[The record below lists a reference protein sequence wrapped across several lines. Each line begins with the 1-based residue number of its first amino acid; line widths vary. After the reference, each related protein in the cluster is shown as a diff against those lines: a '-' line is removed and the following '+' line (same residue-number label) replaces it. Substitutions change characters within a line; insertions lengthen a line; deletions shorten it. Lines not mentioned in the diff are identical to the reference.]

1 MQLFCHPGRV
11 AGGAAL
17 ILAVAACGPPS
28 SDAAEARISARV
40 RAACPHD
47 DPSIVLPRGF
57 CAQVFADHVGGARDI
72 AVASN
77 GDVFVRVVGSR
88 SDAYRGIVALRDVNH
103 DGVAD
108 TTATFG
114 ELGGTGIALY
124 HGYLYSDDRT
134 SIGRWPL
141 PEGSLLPSGPEQVV
155 VADLPTGG
163 HEARNFAI
171 DSSGALF
178 LNVGSLTN
186 SCQVQDRQT
195 GSPGKDPCPELAT
208 RAGIWKFDAS
218 RLRQTQRTAEHY
230 ATGIRNAMGLALD
243 PRTGGLYATQHGR
256 DQLFQNWPKLFD
268 AVYGAENPAEELVRV
283 HAHDDFG
290 WPYCYYA
297 MPAKRLVLAPE
308 YGGNG
313 TTVGR
318 CASKAEPIVA
328 FPGHWAPMSLLFYDG
343 TQFPAHYHGGAFIAF
358 HGSWNRAPEPQAGYR
373 VVFVPMRD
381 GVPSGPYET
390 FANGFAGEDVSPA
403 GAAHRPTGL
412 AVGPDGAL
420 YVTDDRRGRIWKIRW
435 VGD

>member
-1 MQLFCHPGRV
+1 MELLPHRGRR
-11 AGGAAL
+11 AAAAAL
-17 ILAVAACGPPS
+17 ALAVAACGPPS
-28 SDAAEARISARV
+28 SDAAEARVSPRV

-47 DPSIVLPRGF
+47 DPAITLPRGF

-72 AVASN
+72 TVAPN
-77 GDVFVRVVGSR
+77 GDVFVRLIGSR
-88 SDAYRGIVALRDVNH
+88 EDAYRGIVALRDANH

-108 TTATFG
+108 TSATFG

-124 HGYLYSDDRT
+124 HGYLYSDDRS

-141 PEGSLLPSGPEQVV
+141 PAGSLHPSGPEEVV
-155 VADLPTGG
+155 VAAVPTGG

-171 DSSGALF
+171 DSSGALY

-186 SCQVQDRQT
+186 SCQVQDRET
-195 GSPGKDPCPELAT
+195 GSPGTDPCPELAT
-208 RAGIWKFDAS
+208 RAGIWKFDAN
-218 RLRQTQRTAEHY
+218 RLQQTQATGEHW

-256 DQLFQNWPKLFD
+256 DQLFQNWPRLFD
-268 AVYGAENPAEELVRV
+268 AAYGAENPAEELVRV
-283 HAHDDFG
+283 HEHDDFG
-290 WPYCYYA
+290 WPYCYYSNA
-297 MPAKRLVLAPE
+297 AKHLVLAPE

-313 TTVGR
+313 TAVGR
-318 CASKAEPIVA
+318 CASRAEPLVA
-328 FPGHWAPMSLLFYDG
+328 FPGHWAPMSLVFYTG
-343 TQFPAHYHGGAFIAF
+343 TGFPARYRGGAFIAF

-390 FANGFAGEDVSPA
+390 FANGFAGADVSPA

-412 AVGPDGAL
+412 AVGPDGSL

-435 VGD
+435 VGE